1 MPVLEKTPKH
11 RTITAIIL
19 ALLLHLMVALV
30 LYVTLYERPDTDT
43 QQATHH
49 TQPAPVVAQSHDTSQ
64 VNVTQSTERHDN
76 KKTMITK
83 QKTDL
88 PAITTPTQK
97 VAQASKDASIAKDK
111 APKQPANMLAST
123 VNQNPL
129 NSSTNTPDI
138 DTSSNKKANTRASNN
153 NTSQTAKNDT
163 YKNSRSANDN
173 STQQLQTTAEY
184 EHLEDELEENAERL
198 FALINTVK
206 ERNQQQIN
214 EQRASQSIKSPKP
227 TEQITTPDYPIS
239 PITSLDKSKNN

>member
-1 MPVLEKTPKH
+1 MPVLAKTPKH

-49 TQPAPVVAQSHDTSQ
+49 TQPAPVVAQSHDTPQ

-76 KKTMITK
+76 KKTMLTK

-88 PAITTPTQK
+88 PVITTPTQK

-111 APKQPANMLAST
+111 APKQPTNMLAFT

-129 NSSTNTPDI
+129 NSSTHTPDL
-138 DTSSNKKANTRASNN
+138 DTSSNKTANTKASNK

-163 YKNSRSANDN
+163 HKNSRSANDN

-214 EQRASQSIKSPKP
+214 EQRASQPIEPSVPANPID
-227 TEQITTPDYPIS
+227 EVLIPDY
-239 PITSLDKSKNN
+239 PITSLDRSKNN